1 MSHDLLWRHVAGR
14 ADRETDRGQVGRLAG
29 ASRQPEVCEQG
40 AAVSMYQ
47 HIRGLEVAMDDP
59 GVVGV
64 LKPVTDLAQVAPRAE
79 GVEWSAFQ
87 DVTEGSAADQRHRQ
101 VRHAV
106 GQLEVIDGEDV
117 GMVELGQRLGLRLE
131 TLDEAL
137 VLQQLR

>member
-1 MSHDLLWRHVAGR
+1 
-14 ADRETDRGQVGRLAG
+14 
-29 ASRQPEVCEQG
+29 
-40 AAVSMYQ
+40 
-47 HIRGLEVAMDDP
+47 MDDAR
-59 GVVGV
+59 VVRM
-64 LKPVTDLAQVAPRAE
+64 LKPVTDLAQVSPRAE

-87 DVTEGSAADQRHRQ
+87 DVAQGSPADQRHRQ

-131 TLDEAL
+131 TLDETL